1 MSGKRQLGLFAT
13 PEIKLRSR
21 VRAVEPV
28 EDVVALAK
36 RLPSTLRFG
45 ATSWTT
51 PGWDGWVWQR
61 RLPELVLA
69 REGIGAYAEHPL
81 LDTVLIDRA
90 ARMPLATEVLAQLAK
105 AVPPSFRFVLEANDG
120 PFWGRIPDHPRFGPD
135 AGKPNPLFFDPQAV
149 LERSIV
155 PFMEGLAER
164 GAVLL
169 LRVPGQDPRALGTR
183 RAFPE
188 RLHKFLEALPKG
200 PRYAVEL
207 RDHKLLTNE
216 YAQALADTGA
226 IHCLSVH
233 PRMSALDEQLE
244 IVRPL
249 DADTVVL
256 RWSMCPHF
264 DYRAAARN
272 YAPFDAIVD
281 RDHEARQALA
291 NVIDRT
297 TTAHTPTL
305 VLVDDMAE
313 GCAPATIIELAKE
326 VATR

>member
-1 MSGKRQLGLFAT
+1 MAGKRQLRLFAA
-13 PEIKLRSR
+13 PKIELRSQ
-21 VRAVEPV
+21 VRAVEPS
-28 EDVVALAK
+28 DDLLALAK

-69 REGIGAYAEHPL
+69 REGLGAYARHPL

-90 ARMPLATEVLAQLAK
+90 ARMRPTTDVLTELAAS
-105 AVPPSFRFVLEANDG
+105 VPSDFRFVLEADDR
-120 PFWGRIPDHPRFGPD
+120 PFWGRMPDLQ
-135 AGKPNPLFFDPQAV
+135 PNPIFFDPKAV
-149 LERSIV
+149 LERSVV
-155 PFMEGLAER
+155 PFTEGLGER

-169 LRVPGQDPRALGTR
+169 LRIPGQDPRALGTR

-188 RLHKFLEALPKG
+188 RLHRFLEALPSG

-207 RDHKLLTNE
+207 RDHKLLTTE
-216 YAQALADTGA
+216 YAAALADFGVL
-226 IHCLSVH
+226 HCLSVH
-233 PRMSALDEQLE
+233 PRMSSLEQQLE
-244 IVRPL
+244 IVRPFE
-249 DADTVVL
+249 ADRVLL

-272 YAPFDAIVD
+272 YAPFDALVD
-281 RDHEARQALA
+281 RDPKARQAVLRVLTQTIA
-291 NVIDRT
+291 SK
-297 TTAHTPTL
+297 TPTL

-313 GCAPATIIELAKE
+313 GCAPATILELAQALAPE
-326 VATR
+326 

>member
-1 MSGKRQLGLFAT
+1 MAGKRQLRLFAA
-13 PEIKLRSR
+13 PKIELRSQ
-21 VRAVEPV
+21 VRAVEPS
-28 EDVVALAK
+28 EDLVALAK

-69 REGIGAYAEHPL
+69 REGIGAYARHPL

-90 ARMPLATEVLAQLAK
+90 ARMRPTTDVLTQLA
-105 AVPPSFRFVLEANDG
+105 ASVPSDFRFVLEADDR
-120 PFWGRIPDHPRFGPD
+120 PFWGRMPDHPRFGPD
-135 AGKPNPLFFDPQAV
+135 AGQPNPIFFDPEAV
-149 LERSIV
+149 LERSVV
-155 PFMEGLAER
+155 PFTEGLGER

-169 LRVPGQDPRALGTR
+169 LRIPGQDPRALGTR

-188 RLHKFLEALPKG
+188 RLHRFLAALPSG

-207 RDHKLLTNE
+207 RDHKLLTTE
-216 YAQALADTGA
+216 YAAALRDCGVL
-226 IHCLSVH
+226 HCLSVH
-233 PRMSALDEQLE
+233 PRMSSLERQLE
-244 IVRPL
+244 VVRPFE
-249 DADTVVL
+249 ADRVLL

-272 YAPFDAIVD
+272 YAPFDAIID
-281 RDHEARQALA
+281 RDPKARQAVLTVLERA
-291 NVIDRT
+291 IASRI
-297 TTAHTPTL
+297 PTM

-313 GCAPATIIELAKE
+313 GCAPATIQEIAQALAP
-326 VATR
+326 